1 MHILFYYFK
10 RENRIVELRWFGGSH
25 EVWDTGK
32 EMVSGVFMGSRACL
46 RVVGTG
52 SEDGASQIRR
62 QVRTAC
68 D

>member
-1 MHILFYYFK
+1 M
-10 RENRIVELRWFGGSH
+10 ELRWFGCSH

-32 EMVSGVFMGSRACL
+32 EMVSGVFMRSRACL

-52 SEDGASQIRR
+52 SEDGASQIRQ
-62 QVRTAC
+62 QVRIAC